1 MSSQYFFSLIVCTV
15 GRSQDILEQLLI
27 SLTIQEYSDFEIIL
41 VDQNLDD
48 RLISLVEKY
57 SNSLNIVHYRSII
70 KGLSANRN
78 IGIKIAKGNI
88 ICFPDDDCFYDR
100 TTLQNVYLFFCQTS

>member
-27 SLTIQEYSDFEIIL
+27 SLTIQKYSDFEIIL

-88 ICFPDDDCFYDR
+88 ICFPDAVSY
-100 TTLQNVYLFFCQTS
+100 THLTLPTILLV

>member
-1 MSSQYFFSLIVCTV
+1 M
-15 GRSQDILEQLLI
+15 
-27 SLTIQEYSDFEIIL
+27 TIQKYSDFEIIL

-78 IGIKIAKGNI
+78 IGIKIAKVI
-88 ICFPDDDCFYDR
+88 LFVFLMMIVFMIEQLCKMCI
-100 TTLQNVYLFFCQTS
+100 FFCQTS

>member
-27 SLTIQEYSDFEIIL
+27 SLTIQKYSDFEIIL

-48 RLISLVEKY
+48 RLKY
-57 SNSLNIVHYRSII
+57 SSLSEHH
-70 KGLSANRN
+70 KGAE
-78 IGIKIAKGNI
+78 
-88 ICFPDDDCFYDR
+88 C
-100 TTLQNVYLFFCQTS
+100 

>member
-57 SNSLNIVHYRSII
+57 SNSSLSEHH
-70 KGLSANRN
+70 KGAE
-78 IGIKIAKGNI
+78 
-88 ICFPDDDCFYDR
+88 C
-100 TTLQNVYLFFCQTS
+100 